1 MNHLLSFV
9 IVQEIVW
16 YDKQIVTTGILRTVV
31 GTKQDLKTCSV
42 FILKDDHI
50 AVFIPVYCQG

>member
-1 MNHLLSFV
+1 M
-9 IVQEIVW
+9 QEIVEC
-16 YDKQIVTTGILRTVV
+16 DKQIVTTGIRKTVV
-31 GTKQDLKTCSV
+31 GTKPDLKTCSV

>member
-1 MNHLLSFV
+1 M
-9 IVQEIVW
+9 QEIVER
-16 YDKQIVTTGILRTVV
+16 DKQIVTTGIRRTVV
-31 GTKQDLKTCSV
+31 GTKPDLKTCSV